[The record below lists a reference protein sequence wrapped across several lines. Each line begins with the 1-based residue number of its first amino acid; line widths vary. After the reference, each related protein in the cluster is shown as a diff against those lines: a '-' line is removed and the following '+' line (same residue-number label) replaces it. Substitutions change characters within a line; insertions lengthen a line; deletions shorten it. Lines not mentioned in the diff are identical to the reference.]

1 MEKLHLFLSWKLYRW
16 FELVC
21 QSPLLLPITQQ
32 IRAFWRVAELAMCW
46 KIPSSSSELRSFTQC
61 QVVLPLGSPK
71 RPQKSLHG
79 SLGLPECKSEFLLQE
94 KSKKLHMPRHL
105 FLLIFTLGCNET
117 CSELWG
123 RQQLRLSPIFR
134 RKYLSTFI
142 WNIFSSYYA
151 AYHAVNR
158 CLFGTAKPWIRY
170 WGCDTE

>member
-1 MEKLHLFLSWKLYRW
+1 MSLSVSLPYS
-16 FELVC
+16 
-21 QSPLLLPITQQ
+21 SPSPNK
-32 IRAFWRVAELAMCW
+32 FGHFGSVAKLAMWW
-46 KIPSSSSELRSFTQC
+46 KIPSSSSELGSFTQC
-61 QVVLPLGSPK
+61 QVVLPLSSLK

-79 SLGLPECKSEFLLQE
+79 SLGLPECESEFLPQE
-94 KSKKLHMPRHL
+94 KSKELHMPRHL
-105 FLLIFTLGCNET
+105 FLLIFSLSCNET

-151 AYHAVNR
+151 TYHAVNR